1 MIENPMTYNQCF
13 DSSRNDFLE
22 YCEGC
27 RGEIYFGEN
36 YYDFDGDYL
45 HCETECI
52 KHYVENYSIKKV
64 AGE

>member
-1 MIENPMTYNQCF
+1 MIENPLI
-13 DSSRNDFLE
+13 DSRCVNSGENDYLE

-27 RGEIYFGEN
+27 QGEIYFGEN

-52 KHYVENYSIKKV
+52 KQYVENYSIKKV